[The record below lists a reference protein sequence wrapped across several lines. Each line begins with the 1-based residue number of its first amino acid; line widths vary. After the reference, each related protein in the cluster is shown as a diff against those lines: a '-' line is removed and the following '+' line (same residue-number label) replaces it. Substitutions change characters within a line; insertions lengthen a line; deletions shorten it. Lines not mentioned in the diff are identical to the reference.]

1 MTIYDWLIMCLPLT
15 FVMYFAWRS
24 RVYAKNVTNFISSGR
39 TCGRYVIAV
48 GDVAESLSILG
59 LISYIESHYRNGFA
73 TSFWGS
79 LLMPLSIVLS
89 LFGYCH
95 YRLRE
100 TKAQSLGQFIEMR
113 YSRKLRVFAAGLRCT
128 SEMLTNMIMPALAA
142 RFFIYFWDLP
152 LQVEFLGVSWQTF
165 HLLMLAVLSI
175 ALFVI
180 LIGGSIAINITDTIQ
195 GFFCYPMLVVMVIFV
210 LCKFSW
216 SNEIFPVLTDKV
228 PGESMI
234 NPADI
239 TRLRDFNLFSALA
252 LPVLVRFL
260 QRVSWFGRRLIFD
273 RGTLSARA
281 EDGWTHRHLA
291 QCARLDVLYSACP
304 RRAYDDDP
312 SQFQQ

>member
-1 MTIYDWLIMCLPLT
+1 
-15 FVMYFAWRS
+15 
-24 RVYAKNVTNFISSGR
+24 
-39 TCGRYVIAV
+39 
-48 GDVAESLSILG
+48 
-59 LISYIESHYRNGFA
+59 
-73 TSFWGS
+73 
-79 LLMPLSIVLS
+79 
-89 LFGYCH
+89 
-95 YRLRE
+95 
-100 TKAQSLGQFIEMR
+100 
-113 YSRKLRVFAAGLRCT
+113 
-128 SEMLTNMIMPALAA
+128 
-142 RFFIYFWDLP
+142 
-152 LQVEFLGVSWQTF
+152 
-165 HLLMLAVLSI
+165 MLAVLSI